1 VLFQLYEPAGDATRK
16 ALAGCALALM
26 SVITVLGES
35 LARIP
40 ASLEHPGVNAGLTF
54 TSPRNVGP
62 RADPR
67 LIAERL
73 LELSELHS
81 AVLGGAAG
89 NPIPAAVA
97 CANAHYPSMWMVHRW
112 YMDGKRG

>member
-1 VLFQLYEPAGDATRK
+1 
-16 ALAGCALALM
+16 M
-26 SVITVLGES
+26 
-35 LARIP
+35 
-40 ASLEHPGVNAGLTF
+40 NAGLTF

-81 AVLGGAAG
+81 AVLGAAG

-97 CANAHYPSMWMVHRW
+97 QL
-112 YMDGKRG
+112 GKA